1 MKGLLFAVWLTLIL
15 GTTLVNAQE
24 KVAEG
29 QYQVRGVDSS
39 GAPVTKTVTRWVL
52 FAAQS
57 GGYHLRSEIE
67 QQSAS
72 IRLAQVEELN
82 DRFVPTAIG
91 YELYRGEQKFP
102 DIADVTANCSLSN
115 GVVCSGIA
123 GNDRAVASR
132 PFSAS
137 GPFWIWIEGLFSMD
151 MPWLFDGALN
161 MARPAVKGKINT
173 LVISGGTGF
182 MIGDAI
188 NVAALQKVTKPGQV
202 KVVAPQ
208 SPTAW
213 SIKSE
218 DETIFELIASE
229 KFDIDGTKVAV
240 KHYSTSDGEKLGGLW
255 VTDSGLLTKKDGSG

>member
-1 MKGLLFAVWLTLIL
+1 
-15 GTTLVNAQE
+15 
-24 KVAEG
+24 
-29 QYQVRGVDSS
+29 
-39 GAPVTKTVTRWVL
+39 
-52 FAAQS
+52 
-57 GGYHLRSEIE
+57 
-67 QQSAS
+67 
-72 IRLAQVEELN
+72 
-82 DRFVPTAIG
+82 
-91 YELYRGEQKFP
+91 
-102 DIADVTANCSLSN
+102 
-115 GVVCSGIA
+115 
-123 GNDRAVASR
+123 
-132 PFSAS
+132 
-137 GPFWIWIEGLFSMD
+137 MD

-255 VTDSGLLTKKDGSG
+255 VTDSGLLTKMVVDENSNFILSSFKQYKKIIPELPVAPNAPRMDTSKQTVAH